1 MEVSCDWWRAGHV
14 TTALGAA
21 AAGCLG
27 PGPRRGAAGSLRSL
41 LRRQELPRGPGED
54 ASPNPTCFHDKLAFD
69 KLQGPHKLSLESIW
83 L

>member
-1 MEVSCDWWRAGHV
+1 MVESRSRDPGTV
-14 TTALGAA
+14 LGAA

-54 ASPNPTCFHDKLAFD
+54 ASPNHTRLHDKLAFD
-69 KLQGPHKLSLESIW
+69 NLQGPHKLSPQSIW